1 MARTL
6 PLGLWLLFP
15 GLLPSAAHAAEP
27 CVYSGSMRGYVTCIA
42 DQAHS
47 ALVAVG
53 ALEERLDTMDPVEP
67 TPASRVV
74 YLTDRDG
81 APPCPDG
88 WVELGAGEIWA
99 SDTFVNHQRA
109 CEVTGCD
116 VLQLRHRDPPVLCP
130 IGWDEVDYSSAW
142 VSDTRLN
149 YTRTCE
155 RCAE

>member
-6 PLGLWLLFP
+6 PVGLWLLLS
-15 GLLPSAAHAAEP
+15 GLFGPAAHAAEP
-27 CVYSGSMRGYVTCIA
+27 CVYSGSLRVYISCIA
-42 DQAHS
+42 DQAHD

-53 ALEERLDTMDPVEP
+53 ALEERLDTMDPAEP
-67 TPASRVV
+67 VAATQVV

-88 WVELGAGEIWA
+88 WTELGDGQLWA
-99 SDTFVNHQRA
+99 SDTFVNYQRA
-109 CEVTGCD
+109 CEATDCD
-116 VLQLRHRDPPVLCP
+116 VLQLRHRDPPELCP
-130 IGWDEVDYSSAW
+130 DGWEEVDYSSAW

-149 YTRTCE
+149 YERTCT